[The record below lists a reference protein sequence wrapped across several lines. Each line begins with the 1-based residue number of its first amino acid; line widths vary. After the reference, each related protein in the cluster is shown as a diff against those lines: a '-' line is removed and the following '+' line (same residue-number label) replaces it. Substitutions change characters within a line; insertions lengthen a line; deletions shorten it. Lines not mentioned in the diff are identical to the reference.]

1 MFIANA
7 KRVAVQS
14 WAVWVGYVAA
24 GLIAFSAWL
33 GTAPDNVQVALH
45 AATVIPALK
54 WIAAGLASFGVQI
67 ARVLQQGLSDGGTP

>member
-1 MFIANA
+1 MLIANA
-7 KRVAVQS
+7 KAVAIQS

-33 GTAPDNVQVALH
+33 GTAPDNVQVAVH
-45 AATVIPALK
+45 AATIIPIAK
-54 WIAAGLASFGVQI
+54 WIAAGLAGPGVQI